1 MSPSHT
7 NVQEHSF
14 LKKESQI
21 DQHKTSNYLKADFL
35 QNLYGDAN
43 QIYTQKFSIDDSDA
57 EIYKKYLIDDVQ
69 DY

>member
-21 DQHKTSNYLKADFL
+21 DKHKTSNYFKADFL

-43 QIYTQKFSIDDSDA
+43 QIYT
-57 EIYKKYLIDDVQ
+57 
-69 DY
+69 